1 MKTLFSCFRPFR
13 RVVRL
18 DLLSVLIVLST
29 SALGGPI
36 IEQPQGGVD
45 RYNGYYGVE
54 AAIGFDLAEPT
65 RIVKVQMWMNSAG
78 EGDVTAAIT
87 YGLSAFS
94 TNLYSDIFASKLIS
108 GASASWQGLSSLKWD
123 LQPGSYYLT
132 FGTGT
137 FPYALPVGERSPGAE
152 PPTDSEFA
160 YIPFYAEPNFRPEWR
175 KTDGPIGVRIYG
187 VPLSSVPEPATYG
200 ALGGA
205 VLLALAA
212 FRRSRRLLVK
222 TI

>member
-1 MKTLFSCFRPFR
+1 MNTLSACLRTFR

-18 DLLSVLIVLST
+18 DLLSVLIVLSN
-29 SALGGPI
+29 SASAGPI
-36 IEQPQGGVD
+36 IEQPQGAVD
-45 RYNGYYGVE
+45 RYNGYYGVQ

-78 EGDVTAAIT
+78 EDDVTAAIT

-94 TNLYSDIFASKLIS
+94 TNLYFDTFNAQLSH
-108 GASASWQGLSSLKWD
+108 ASALWQGVSSLKWD

-132 FGTGT
+132 FGTAT

-187 VPLSSVPEPATYG
+187 VPLSAVPEPASYG

-205 VLLALAA
+205 MLLCVAT
-212 FRRSRRLLVK
+212 FRHRRRLRK
-222 TI
+222 SGTP